1 MVTGIF
7 LGIFAGAYLYSCADE
22 QIRLFVERRL
32 AEHYPSHFIAIENAR
47 RVSSREIILRGVS
60 ISDRGSGQQQKPEVF
75 IDEMVVRCST
85 GMDDLIQSRIRV
97 TRVTLRNMT
106 VYAEHRPDGSNNVT
120 PLLPLPKFGAGYP
133 LIVVE
138 NAGLHYLDRRK
149 QQPHTLKIQDISFQV
164 ARKFLP
170 EQTPGSPPLVT
181 IQGHCSSDELKLAEF
196 SIGFDPQTKCWDT
209 QGNIEGL
216 WISPDWISGLPTE
229 CSQQLRELVVL
240 RANTN
245 LNFQLSGLL
254 PKSTGKIIPP
264 GEVHPI
270 QFSLSGTLTDGHL
283 KDTRLPFDLENLSAK
298 YRCTN
303 QELKIE
309 DLHAKFGRTT
319 VEGSL
324 VRSGL
329 DQQSPLRLQL
339 KAHNVHLYE
348 YEELLQTLPASLQSK
363 WKEFGPAGVVS
374 IELNAQRR
382 DEIWKPD
389 LFVRCHN
396 LSFNCGKF
404 GYRLH
409 RGTGTLR
416 LEEKVLKIDMRAL
429 ASGQPV
435 KIDGEL
441 NPSSAQGW
449 IEARSEAPIP
459 INQALLQTLT
469 GRGRKI
475 VESMNASGG
484 FSMHYRAKS
493 NSGQGKLDHV
503 LSIEL
508 DRCSIQH
515 TAFPYPLYK
524 VNGLLQMENGNWTFQ
539 KLQGQNDSGQVT
551 AHGSWERTPKGGL
564 LQLHFTGLNLP
575 LEEEL
580 QLALSPRAQNV
591 WRNLRPRGSIS
602 QMAVDYVHR
611 TGQPQSIT
619 VTLNEQESRPGN
631 QENSISIHP
640 TWLPYRIDD
649 LRGQIVYRNGHWD
662 LQDIRGKHASV
673 QIRTSGTGHVSAGG
687 HWECEFSD
695 ISIDRFDFDR
705 DLIQALPQRLRT
717 ALLHLNP
724 QGPTNL
730 QGNIRFQG
738 RPHHPL
744 TSSWDLQLG
753 MAGVSLQSRLRM
765 EHVHGGIRLVG
776 SYDGHQIQNRGE
788 LMIDSLMQHGIQ
800 ATQIQGPFWIDDR
813 RILIGS
819 WANNTLQGQPPR
831 NLSGQLFGGTVYG
844 DGQILLDNEHHFNIK
859 VSLSEGDLTQIEL
872 LPASQRTQLS
882 GKTFAR
888 LGLTG
893 SMQGVHTLKGS
904 GTVHLKDAD
913 IYKLPVM
920 VALLKILSIR
930 PPDRTAFTNSD
941 IQFQIDGGHI
951 YLNPIKFEGDA
962 ISLVGTGALTM
973 NGDIDIDFYTKVGR
987 NRLRLPVI
995 RPLLGEASRQFMLIE
1010 VTGSLDAPVTTPQV
1024 FPGLSRFKQLFPDEN
1039 TIFQERVEN
1048 PIPRRNVFRNLPRT
1062 RR

>member
-1 MVTGIF
+1 MVTGLF
-7 LGIFAGAYLYSCADE
+7 LGIFASAYLYSSADE
-22 QIRLFVERRL
+22 QIRLFVQRRL
-32 AEHYPSHFIAIENAR
+32 REHYPSHFITIKDAR

-60 ISDRGSGQQQKPEVF
+60 ISGRGPGHQQEPQVF
-75 IDEMVVRCST
+75 INEMVVRCPT
-85 GMDDLIQSRIRV
+85 GIDDLIQSRIRV

-138 NAGLHYLDRRK
+138 NSGLHYLDRRK
-149 QQPHTLKIQDISFQV
+149 PQPQTLKIQDINFQI
-164 ARKFLP
+164 ARKTLP
-170 EQTPGSPPLVT
+170 EQNPDSPPLITV
-181 IQGHCSSDELKLAEF
+181 QGHCSSDELKLAEF
-196 SIGFDPQTKCWDT
+196 SIRFDPQTKRWNT

-216 WISPDWISGLPTE
+216 WITPDLISGLPTE
-229 CSQQLRELVVL
+229 CSQQLSELVVL

-254 PKSTGKIIPP
+254 PKSTGKNLPP
-264 GEVHPI
+264 EEVRPV
-270 QFSLSGTLTDGHL
+270 QFAISGSLADGHL

-298 YRCTN
+298 YKCTN

-329 DQQSPLRLQL
+329 NPQSPLRLQL

-348 YEELLQTLPASLQSK
+348 YEGLLQTLPASLQSK

-374 IELNAQRR
+374 VELNAQRR
-382 DEIWKPD
+382 EKTWKPD

-441 NPSSAQGW
+441 DPFSARGW

-469 GRGRKI
+469 GHGRKI

-484 FSMHYRAKS
+484 FSMHYRAAS
-493 NSGQGKLDHV
+493 NPGREKLDHL

-515 TAFPYPLYK
+515 AAFPYPLYK

-539 KLQGQNDSGQVT
+539 KLQGQNDSGHVT

-580 QLALSPRAQNV
+580 QLALSPRARNI

-602 QMAVDYVHR
+602 QVAVDYVHR

-619 VTLNEQESRPGN
+619 ITLNEQEPRPGVRD
-631 QENSISIHP
+631 NSISIHP

-649 LRGQIVYRNGHWD
+649 LTGQVVYRNGHWN
-662 LQDIRGKHASV
+662 LHEIRGKHASV
-673 QIRTSGTGHVSAGG
+673 QVRTSGTGQVNANG
-687 HWECEFSD
+687 HWQCEFTD
-695 ISIDRFDFDR
+695 MSIDRFDFDR
-705 DLIQALPQRLRT
+705 DLIQALPQGLHT
-717 ALLHLNP
+717 ALLYLNP
-724 QGPTNL
+724 HGATNL
-730 QGNIRFQG
+730 QGNIRLQG
-738 RPHHPL
+738 GPHHPL

-753 MAGVSLQSRLRM
+753 MAGVSLQSRLRI
-765 EHVHGGIRLVG
+765 EHIHGGVRLVG
-776 SYDGHQIQNRGE
+776 SYDGQQIQNRGE
-788 LMIDSLMQHGIQ
+788 LMIDSLMHHGIQ

-819 WANNTLQGQPPR
+819 WANNTPRVEPPR

-844 DGQILLDNEHHFNIK
+844 DGQILLDNEHNFNIK
-859 VSLSEGDLTQIEL
+859 VSLSEGDLSQIKL

-904 GTVHLKDAD
+904 GTIHLKDAD

-920 VALLKILSIR
+920 VALLKILSIH

-951 YLNPIKFEGDA
+951 YLNPVKFEGDA
-962 ISLVGTGALTM
+962 ISLIGNGALTM

-995 RPLLGEASRQFMLIE
+995 RPLLGEASRQFVLIE

-1024 FPGLSRFKQLFPDEN
+1024 FPGLSRFKQLFPDED
-1039 TIFQERVEN
+1039 TPFRERIEN
-1048 PIPRRNVFRNLPRT
+1048 PILKRNVLRNLPRI